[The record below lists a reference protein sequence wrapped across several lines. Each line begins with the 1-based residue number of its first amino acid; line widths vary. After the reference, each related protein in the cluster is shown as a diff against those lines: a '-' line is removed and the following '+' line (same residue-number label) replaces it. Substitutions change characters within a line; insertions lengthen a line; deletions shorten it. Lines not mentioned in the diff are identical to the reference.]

1 MTTTTKTILTL
12 ESVLK
17 QVAVERKAQT
27 REEKEQAANELA
39 KRLAEKGIFAMYGGR
54 KGHGFWLYRVGME
67 MAKQLLEAFDPE
79 KFWDL
84 SDSFEQTPIIKND
97 GKKSGNPC
105 FWMFDDA
112 LKLAEAPVLDG

>member
-1 MTTTTKTILTL
+1 MNTATKTILTL

-17 QVAVERKAQT
+17 QVPVERKAQT

-39 KRLAEKGIFAMYGGR
+39 KRLAEKGIFAIYGGR

-67 MAKQLLEAFDPE
+67 LAKRLLEAFDPE

-84 SDSFEQTPIIKND
+84 ADSFEQTPIIKND

-112 LKLAEAPVLDG
+112 LKLAETPVLEG